1 MEEVSQ
7 SLLSTK
13 NNNNQMQKG
22 AIDFYFF
29 EVIYLNP
36 KASIQAP
43 TLQVSSQFVVLFV
56 FSVTSPST

>member
-22 AIDFYFF
+22 AIDLFF
-29 EVIYLNP
+29 LSYLF
-36 KASIQAP
+36 K
-43 TLQVSSQFVVLFV
+43 SQGFN
-56 FSVTSPST
+56 TSPHSPSQ